1 MQKKIIISLIILI
14 LLIVGTVVL
23 ILLNNDGSNNTVA
36 SYKNY
41 NELVIAV
48 SEEDLN
54 SYLYNSNLTMK
65 EFLESTFSDVLL
77 TPQKENLYNVK
88 FEVVNNI
95 SNFEKIKGSKNLII
109 FSLDDPIDSTLD
121 IIYKE
126 FKGLYKL
133 NNVDAFKNIYTENQL
148 VFFINATTGDSMQS
162 IFLSNY
168 SDWVKSLLD
177 STIQSALISN
187 LDGQMDIEKQIF
199 DNFNFNIE
207 LKSDY
212 QIIEFDQEN
221 NFLWIGRGYPDHLV
235 QWITIHSLDE
245 HIDLKNGFNHI
256 SMMKNINNSFM
267 SESILDSSSNLKE
280 EISLNI
286 SYIDNFKE
294 IDDNVYAFNGLYD
307 YNFTQKALYTEE
319 YIDINNNGVKDIN
332 ETFFDLNKNNKYDI
346 EDEVVTTNMTGGP
359 FYCRIFKN
367 KEDEYIYVTG
377 FVNYPNGNKL
387 KYVREFQAQFN
398 NINKGK

>member
-23 ILLNNDGSNNTVA
+23 ILLNNDGSNNSVA

-109 FSLDDPIDSTLD
+109 LSLDNPIDSTLD
-121 IIYKE
+121 IIYQE
-126 FKGLYKL
+126 FKELYKL

-148 VFFINATTGDSMQS
+148 VFFINAATGDSMQS

-177 STIQSALISN
+177 STMQSTLISN

-199 DNFNFNIE
+199 DNFSFNIE
-207 LKSDY
+207 
-212 QIIEFDQEN
+212 
-221 NFLWIGRGYPDHLV
+221 
-235 QWITIHSLDE
+235 
-245 HIDLKNGFNHI
+245 
-256 SMMKNINNSFM
+256 
-267 SESILDSSSNLKE
+267 
-280 EISLNI
+280 
-286 SYIDNFKE
+286 
-294 IDDNVYAFNGLYD
+294 
-307 YNFTQKALYTEE
+307 
-319 YIDINNNGVKDIN
+319 
-332 ETFFDLNKNNKYDI
+332 
-346 EDEVVTTNMTGGP
+346 
-359 FYCRIFKN
+359 
-367 KEDEYIYVTG
+367 
-377 FVNYPNGNKL
+377 
-387 KYVREFQAQFN
+387 
-398 NINKGK
+398 

>member
-65 EFLESTFSDVLL
+65 EFLESTFSDALL

-148 VFFINATTGDSMQS
+148 VFFINASTGDSMQS

-199 DNFNFNIE
+199 DNFNFNLE

-307 YNFTQKALYTEE
+307 YNFTQKALYSEE

>member
-95 SNFEKIKGSKNLII
+95 ANFEKIKGSKNLII

-148 VFFINATTGDSMQS
+148 VFFINASTGDSMQS

-168 SDWVKSLLD
+168 SVWVKSLLD

-199 DNFNFNIE
+199 DNFNFNLE

-307 YNFTQKALYTEE
+307 YNFTQKALYSEE